1 VNLMSPY
8 MSSPVLSREDDCAML
23 VDIFALAS
31 DREELMSLGV
41 VLGTFDT
48 SIDCFERCL
57 VTPAALRRLMS
68 LGDKYLWDR
77 TSAESPAGAEAET
90 VLH

>member
-1 VNLMSPY
+1 MNLMSPFL
-8 MSSPVLSREDDCAML
+8 SSPSRASEDDRAML
-23 VDIFALAS
+23 VDIFAIAS

-41 VLGTFDT
+41 VLGTFDP

-57 VTPAALRRLMS
+57 VTPTALRRLMA

-77 TSAESPAGAEAET
+77 TSDAPVCTEPDAT
-90 VLH
+90 LH